1 VQLGALLEMPE
12 IEGMDA
18 AQGTFGEKFRYGT
31 VNLGQTRE
39 GIEMMP
45 TPRPSQTWKN
55 GVLEA

>member
-1 VQLGALLEMPE
+1 MPE